1 MTIEQPVAGF
11 KQVAAILRREIRDG
25 LYPPGSQM
33 PAEPELVKR
42 FGVTRSVI
50 NRALSLLHS
59 EGLVRPE
66 RGRGTTVNPI
76 PVIPRNAV
84 ARQSKQVREGGDARG
99 AFDGELRRLG
109 LTPKSE
115 VTVEQITANAE
126 IAELLGID
134 EGVDVLARKRVMYAN
149 DVPVQLA
156 TSYIPLAIAEGSRLT
171 EKDTGPGGTYSRLAE
186 LGHKPTRF
194 SERTRERAPEDSEV
208 AGLRMDES
216 QRVFH
221 ITRIA
226 REANGQIVEATES
239 VLPAY
244 QWEFQSEWEAE

>member
-11 KQVAAILRREIRDG
+11 KQVAAILRREIRTG
-25 LYPPGSQM
+25 VYEPGSLM
-33 PAEPELVKR
+33 PSEPELVER
-42 FGVTRSVI
+42 FGVSRSVI
-50 NRALSLLHS
+50 NRALSLLYS

-84 ARQSKQVREGGDARG
+84 ARQAKQVREGGDARG

-115 VTVEQITANAE
+115 VTVEQVTANAE
-126 IAELLGID
+126 VAELLGID
-134 EGVDVLARKRVMYAN
+134 EGAQVLARRRVMSAN

-156 TSYIPLAIAEGSRLT
+156 TSYIPWDIAEGTQLT
-171 EKDTGPGGTYSRLAE
+171 EEDTGPGGTYSRLAD

-194 SERTRERAPEDSEV
+194 SERTRERAPEEAEAS
-208 AGLRMDES
+208 GLRMDSS

-226 REANGQIVEATES
+226 REASGRAVEVTES
-239 VLPAY
+239 IMPAY
-244 QWEFQSEWEAE
+244 QWEFVAEWEAE